1 MEGQIEQPPP
11 AETEQK
17 PQQPQQ
23 PAKAQKKQPAP
34 KKQPAAKK
42 PAPAAGEKKAKK
54 DEIRLKKEFNNTTPK
69 GDKKDMTQP
78 MLNEYD
84 PPAVEAAWYD
94 WWAAQGFFRADEN
107 DQTKEKFIIVIPP
120 PNVTGSLHMGHAL
133 TNSIQDALCR
143 WHRMSGKNV
152 LWVPGTD
159 HAGIATQV
167 VVEKKLK
174 KERDLS
180 RHDLGREK
188 FIEEVWRWKG
198 EYGAQICN
206 QLRRLGSSL
215 DWSREVFT
223 MDEKLS
229 VAVVE
234 AFVRMYEN
242 GLIYRGTRLVNWCTE
257 LKTAIS
263 DVEVEHKNLTG
274 RHKMKVPGYGKQE
287 VEFGVLTSFAY
298 PIENSEE
305 QIVVS
310 TTRIETM
317 LGDTAVAVHPDDER
331 YKHLHGKFA
340 VHPFNGR
347 RIPIITDA
355 ILVDKEVGTGA
366 VKITPAH
373 DPKDYDCGKR
383 HGLQMINIF
392 TDDGLINEEGG
403 APFTGMKRFDARVA
417 VAKALEDKGLLRD
430 SQDNPM
436 IIPIC
441 SRTKDVIEPRLK
453 PQWWVRCKGMADDA
467 VKAVKE
473 KRLEIVPAMHEAVWY
488 RWLENIQDWCISRQ
502 LWWGHRI
509 PAFIVHID
517 GQPAPDPEDQ
527 NNWVVG
533 RSREEALE
541 KAKAK
546 HTDVAPEKIRLEQ
559 DPDVLD
565 TWFSS
570 GLFPFSV
577 MGWPNETADLKAFYP
592 TSLLETGH
600 DILFFW
606 VARMVMMGLNL
617 TGQLPFSQVLLHA
630 MVRDAHGRKMS
641 KSLGNVVDPIDVTE
655 GIRLED
661 MHTKLREGNLDPA
674 EVEKAVKGQ
683 QKDFPNGISECGTD
697 AMRFA
702 LCAYTSQGR
711 DINLDIN
718 RVVSYRHFCNKLWN
732 ATKFALMNLG
742 ADYAPLASSDVTGQE
757 SVMEKW
763 ILSRLH
769 SAVKDADEGWKSF
782 ELAQCTT
789 AIYNFW
795 LYELCDV
802 YLEAIKPAMRNKGSP
817 EQKSAQH
824 TLYTCLDFGLKLLH
838 PFMPFVTEEL
848 YQRIPR
854 RPDDSVC
861 SIMVSSYPKPA
872 HTQPWANER
881 LEADVKLAQD
891 IIRASRALRA
901 DNGLPP
907 SSKPTFF
914 LEFHSDELRNTFRSF
929 APIILTL
936 SGASEVNIL
945 EGDAKPPSGC
955 AVNILNENVEIHIF
969 LKGLIDPDV
978 EVKKLEKKLGESTT
992 QLENLEKK
1000 MKVPLYEDKVPAAV
1014 KQSNTERVGKLN
1026 QEIEAIKQAIEK
1038 FKAMKAN

>member
-1 MEGQIEQPPP
+1 MEEQPQEQQPQTQP
-11 AETEQK
+11 AAQQKK
-17 PQQPQQ
+17 PQQP
-23 PAKAQKKQPAP
+23 KAKKQPAP
-34 KKQPAAKK
+34 KKPAA
-42 PAPAAGEKKAKK
+42 AAGEKKDDKAKIDKKAKK
-54 DEIRLKKEFNNTTPK
+54 DEIRLKKDFNNTTPK
-69 GDKKDMTQP
+69 GEKKDMTQP

-94 WWAAQGFFRADEN
+94 WWEAQGFFKGDEN
-107 DQTKEKFIIVIPP
+107 DTTKEKFVIVIPP

-133 TNSIQDALCR
+133 TNSIQDSLCR

-188 FIEEVWRWKG
+188 FVEEVWRWKN

-215 DWSREVFT
+215 DWSRETFT
-223 MDEKLS
+223 MDQKLS
-229 VAVVE
+229 RAVVE
-234 AFVRMYEN
+234 AFVRMYDQ

-263 DVEVEHKNLTG
+263 DVEVEHKDLKG
-274 RHKMKVPGYGKQE
+274 RHKMKVPGYAKE
-287 VEFGVLTSFAY
+287 VEFGVLASFAY
-298 PIENSEE
+298 PIEGSEE

-317 LGDTAVAVHPDDER
+317 LGDTAIAVHPDDER

-340 VHPFNGR
+340 VHPFNNR
-347 RIPIITDA
+347 RIPIITDS
-355 ILVDKEVGTGA
+355 ILVDMTAGTGA

-373 DPKDYDCGKR
+373 DPKDYDCGR
-383 HGLQMINIF
+383 RNGLQMINIF

-403 APFTGMKRFDARVA
+403 EQFKGMKRFDARVA
-417 VAKALEDKGLLRD
+417 VSQALEAKGLLRD
-430 SQDNPM
+430 SQDHSMM
-436 IIPIC
+436 IPLC

-453 PQWWVRCKGMADDA
+453 PQWWVNCKGPADEA

-473 KRLEIVPAMHEAVWY
+473 KRLEIVPAMHEHVWF

-509 PAFIVHID
+509 PAYIVHID
-517 GQPAPDPEDQ
+517 GLPAPDPEDQ
-527 NNWVVG
+527 SNWVVG
-533 RSREEALE
+533 RTPEEALE
-541 KAKAK
+541 KARAK
-546 HTDVAPEKIRLEQ
+546 HAEVAPEKIRVEQ

-577 MGWPNETADLKAFYP
+577 FGWPNETADLKAFYP

-606 VARMVMMGLNL
+606 VARMVMMGINL
-617 TGQLPFSQVLLHA
+617 TGQLPFSKVLLHA

-661 MHTKLREGNLDPA
+661 MHEKLLAGNLEA
-674 EVEKAVKGQ
+674 SEVEKAIKGQ

-742 ADYAPLASSDVTGQE
+742 PDYVPLASSDATGQE
-757 SVMEKW
+757 STIEKW

-782 ELAQCTT
+782 ELAHCTT

-802 YLEAIKPAMRNKGSP
+802 YLEAVKPAMRNKGSP

-838 PFMPFVTEEL
+838 PFMPFLTEEL
-848 YQRIPR
+848 FQRIPR
-854 RPDDSVC
+854 RPGDAIS
-861 SIMVSSYPKPA
+861 SIMIASYPKPTY
-872 HTQPWANER
+872 TQAWADAS
-881 LEADVKLAQD
+881 LEADFKLAQE
-891 IIRASRALRA
+891 IIRASRVLRT

-907 SSKPTFF
+907 SSKPVYF
-914 LEFHSDELRNTFRSF
+914 LEFHTEELRNTFRSF

-936 SGASEVNIL
+936 SGASEINIL
-945 EGDAKPPSGC
+945 EGDAKPPTGC
-955 AVNILNENVEIHIF
+955 AVNILNENVEVHIF
-969 LKGLIDPDV
+969 LKGLIDPDA
-978 EVKKLEKKLGESTT
+978 EVKKLEKRLKESES
-992 QLENLEKK
+992 QLESLDKR
-1000 MKVPLYEDKVPAAV
+1000 MKAPQYDDKVPAAV
-1014 KQSNTERVGKLN
+1014 KQANTERLGKLG

-1038 FKAMKAN
+1038 FKAMKA